1 VTQLKILQKTEA
13 LHEARWWEPEANG
26 RAHCYLCPR
35 HCHINPGQ
43 AGFCFIR
50 VNEGGK
56 L

>member
-1 VTQLKILQKTEA
+1 MSELKILQKTES
-13 LHEARWWEPEANG
+13 LHEAGWWEPEANG
-26 RAHCYLCPR
+26 RVHCFLCPR

-50 VNEGGK
+50 VNQVFG